1 MNSQKQSIIFT
12 DLDGT
17 LIDHYTYSFEP
28 AKAML
33 ATLAKNNIPVIP
45 NTSKTFAEVKQL
57 AARMLLD
64 GPIIVENGSGVFI
77 PKAFVH
83 KHKISAEKLDELDTN
98 DSYYVKSFSAS
109 RKKWLR
115 LIDKLRPDFGDCF
128 ESFEDI
134 SVSRLIDVTG
144 LGTEGAKL
152 AKQRDYSEPLL
163 WLADQSQK
171 EQFIEKAK
179 AHGARPLLGGR
190 FLHVCGHSNKGDA
203 MIWLADW
210 LSDVYLSAPQK
221 STIQT
226 IALGDGGND
235 IDMLEKADIACRI
248 ASPVHNFMSLKRKD
262 GVFDST
268 QFGPLGWVEVLSK
281 IFNLKE
287 K

>member
-1 MNSQKQSIIFT
+1 MNSQKQSIVFT

-57 AARMLLD
+57 AAKMLLD

-77 PKAFVH
+77 PKAFVN
-83 KHKISAEKLDELDTN
+83 KHKISAEKLDELDIN
-98 DSYYVKSFSAS
+98 DTYYVKSFSAS
-109 RKKWLR
+109 RKKWLS
-115 LIDKLRPDFGDCF
+115 LIDKLRPDFVECF
-128 ESFEDI
+128 ESFEDM
-134 SVSRLIDVTG
+134 SVSRLVEVTG
-144 LGTEGAKL
+144 LGIEGAQL

-163 WLADQSQK
+163 WLADQIQK
-171 EQFIEKAK
+171 DQFIEQAK

-190 FLHVCGHSNKGDA
+190 FLHVCGLSNKGDA
-203 MIWLADW
+203 MVWLADW
-210 LSDVYLSAPQK
+210 LSDTYLNDPQK

-248 ASPVHNFMSLKRKD
+248 ASPVHRFMSLKRKD
-262 GVFDST
+262 GVFDSS